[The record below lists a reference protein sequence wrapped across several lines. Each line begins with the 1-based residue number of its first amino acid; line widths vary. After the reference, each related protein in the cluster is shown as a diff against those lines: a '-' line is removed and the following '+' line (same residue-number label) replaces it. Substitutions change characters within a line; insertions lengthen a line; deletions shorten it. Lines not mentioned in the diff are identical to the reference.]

1 MMNKGYK
8 FIKTQDLETKKT
20 LESLG
25 YQLISFDGTTAT
37 FVNDASLKFEES
49 NVKNTVMSNKLE
61 F

>member
-1 MMNKGYK
+1 MKKGYK

-25 YQLISFDGTTAT
+25 YQLISFDGRTAT
-37 FVNDASLKFEES
+37 FINDSKLHFDEADI
-49 NVKNTVMSNKLE
+49 KNTVKTNRLD